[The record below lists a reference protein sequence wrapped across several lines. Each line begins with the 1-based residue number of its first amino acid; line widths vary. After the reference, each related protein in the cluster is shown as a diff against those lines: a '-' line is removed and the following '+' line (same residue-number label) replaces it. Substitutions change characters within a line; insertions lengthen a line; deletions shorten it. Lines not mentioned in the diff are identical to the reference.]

1 VLGAL
6 RHWAGRYRVDGFRFD
21 LATTLA
27 RDRHGHFDP
36 NAGLFAAL
44 QADPLL
50 SRLKWIAEPWDIGAG
65 GYQLGAFPPGWREWN
80 DQYRDTLR
88 SWWLQ
93 RQGDRGSFAHRFA
106 ASSGSFTTAGG
117 RPPPASTSSAP
128 TTASRCATW

>member
-65 GYQLGAFPPGWREWN
+65 GYQLGAFPPAGAN
-80 DQYRDTLR
+80 GTTNTATPCAAGGC
-88 SWWLQ
+88 S
-93 RQGDRGSFAHRFA
+93 GKATGA
-106 ASSGSFTTAGG
+106 ASPTALRRRAGSFTTTGG